1 MSSIYF
7 VLAYD
12 NIFVGNETSQYVG
25 KSRTGNFFCSII
37 AGQMFPHDKSM
48 FWALNKDILDSVAL
62 REGKIAFSVIAEKSK
77 TKF

>member
-1 MSSIYF
+1 
-7 VLAYD
+7 
-12 NIFVGNETSQYVG
+12 
-25 KSRTGNFFCSII
+25 
-37 AGQMFPHDKSM
+37 M